1 MHTAAQVIMTAHNAA
16 ASTGIFD
23 TINSLTSQANATL
36 KTVSVLIA
44 AVVVVGA
51 SVGKTWRFFASMT
64 ALAVVAV
71 WLIAFGGISYLASQ
85 LNGDLSATAL
95 VPMMSSTLIG

>member
-1 MHTAAQVIMTAHNAA
+1 MHTAAQAVMAAHNAA
-16 ASTGIFD
+16 VSTGIFD
-23 TINSLTSQANATL
+23 TVNSLTSQANATL

-51 SVGKTWRFFASMT
+51 SVGKSWRFFASMT
-64 ALAVVAV
+64 ALAVVVV

-85 LNGDLSATAL
+85 LNGDVSAAAAL
-95 VPMMSSTLIG
+95 PAVSTILMG